1 MFKQEGAWIGILIL
15 LVTFAALFM
24 VENPDWRPEW
34 NPPTRFNRPE
44 ILIIRETTESH
55 YGETVLIVDYM
66 VGGIATNAIFYP
78 YQMDEYQAVMGHLKR
93 SGRLR
98 YASPMMEPLQ
108 VDF

>member
-1 MFKQEGAWIGILIL
+1 MTAKDTAFIKVLLAFIYIALVCIL
-15 LVTFAALFM
+15 FY
-24 VENPDWRPEW
+24 RPNE
-34 NPPTRFNRPE
+34 PATPE

-55 YGETVLIVDYM
+55 YGEQVLIVDYM

-98 YASPMMEPLQ
+98 YASPMMEPLE

>member
-1 MFKQEGAWIGILIL
+1 MDKQEGAFIGILIL

-24 VENPDWRPEW
+24 VENPDWRPTFE
-34 NPPTRFNRPE
+34 PPPRLNRPE

-55 YGETVLIVDYM
+55 YGEQVLIVDYM
-66 VGGIATNAIFYP
+66 VGGIATNAVFYP

-98 YASPMMEPLQ
+98 YATSMMEPLE
-108 VDF
+108 